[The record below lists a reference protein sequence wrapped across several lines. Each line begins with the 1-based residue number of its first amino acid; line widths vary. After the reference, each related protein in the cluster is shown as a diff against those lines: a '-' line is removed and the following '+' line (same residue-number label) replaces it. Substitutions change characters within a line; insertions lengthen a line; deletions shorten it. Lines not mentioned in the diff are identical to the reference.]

1 MRIKKYEAINIE
13 TALHQVKNDLGPD
26 ALILQ
31 TQKVKKRPP
40 LSLFKKEFVEVT
52 AALDPNNRKSQKPDK
67 SDAITLFEQKFKL
80 LQKQLS
86 DVGSMVNNIKTQ
98 LNSSE
103 MQKLPESL
111 TKLYN
116 YLVADAEVENIIA
129 EKLLFEV
136 HESLNSEE
144 AADEEKL
151 QEEFKKLL
159 ISKLNIS
166 GQIAIK
172 NGERKVVILV
182 GPTGVGKTTTLAK
195 LAAYFSLVEKRKI
208 ALLTADTYRIAA
220 VDQLK
225 TYAEIINIPL
235 EVAITPEECKAALA
249 AHADKEIVLID
260 TAGRSPYNSEQIKEL
275 KSIIK
280 ASTPCDIHLV
290 LSAATTIV
298 ETMKAIN
305 AFGEDNISS
314 LLFTKLDETSTLGR
328 LVSILIKTNIP
339 LSYVTN
345 GQNVPQDITVYD
357 AARLAEM
364 ILSNR
369 EERET
374 IAS

>member
-1 MRIKKYEAINIE
+1 MRIKKYEASNIE

-31 TQKVKKRPP
+31 TQKVKKRARF
-40 LSLFKKEFVEVT
+40 SLFKKELVEVT
-52 AALDPNNRKSQKPDK
+52 AAVDPNAQKARNANK
-67 SDAITLFEQKFKL
+67 TDAIAVFEQKFEQ

-86 DVGSMVNNIKTQ
+86 DVGSMVNNIKTR
-98 LNSSE
+98 LSSTE
-103 MQKLPESL
+103 LEKLPEPL

-116 YLVADAEVENIIA
+116 DLVANADIENIIA
-129 EKLLFEV
+129 EKLLFEIY
-136 HESLNSEE
+136 ENIDSEE
-144 AADEEKL
+144 ISDGKLREKL
-151 QEEFKKLL
+151 KKLL
-159 ISKLNIS
+159 ISKLNVS
-166 GQIAIK
+166 GRININ
-172 NGERKVVILV
+172 NGERKVVVFV

-195 LAAYFSLVEKRKI
+195 LAAYFSLIEKRRI

-235 EVAITPEECKAALA
+235 EVVITPQECRAALA
-249 AHADKEIVLID
+249 VHTDKEIVLID
-260 TAGRSPYNSEQIKEL
+260 TAGRSPYNSKQVEEL
-275 KSIIK
+275 KSIIE
-280 ASTPCDIHLV
+280 ASKPCDTHLV
-290 LSAATTIV
+290 LSATTTIA
-298 ETMKAIN
+298 ETVKAVN
-305 AFGEDNISS
+305 AFGEQNISN

-328 LVSILIKTNIP
+328 LASTLIKTGIS

-357 AARLAEM
+357 AGKLTEI
-364 ILSNR
+364 ILSSP